1 MATLDRE
8 TAAASLIHEF
18 LRPQEI
24 LRAIVTAREQVQSP
38 AGPSS
43 NTSSSHNNRSRTSS
57 GSGASSVRNRV
68 LAVVTN
74 EENGGEYEEGWYTSI
89 SLI

>member
-1 MATLDRE
+1 MATSDRE

-43 NTSSSHNNRSRTSS
+43 NTSSSRTSS